1 MPTNNN
7 NQKSF
12 LSRRTDSLVLLLS
25 SVLVISGFILMAG
38 ESTTET
44 AFCQDVFSRR
54 RIEIAPLLCLA
65 GYLLMMV
72 GVVWRPDK
80 HS

>member
-1 MPTNNN
+1 MRTNNN

-12 LSRRTDSLVLLLS
+12 LSSRTNCLVLLLS

-38 ESTTET
+38 ESTTE
-44 AFCQDVFSRR
+44 ASFCQDIFSRR
-54 RIEIAPLLCLA
+54 RIALAPLLCLA

-72 GVVWRPDK
+72 GIVWRTDK
-80 HS
+80 HA